1 MTCVSFRY
9 IVQLRRTLLPLL
21 VCIAVFG
28 SWLPVHA
35 EPLLEY
41 AITPVPTWV
50 EELPA
55 FAERSSAGEA
65 SRGFLYRVR
74 DMQVNAIA
82 ASSLTF
88 YQSFEYQLVSRYAVE
103 NYSQFSIDFDPTYEQ
118 LHLHSIT
125 LQRAD
130 QIINKLP
137 TARLHVVQREQD
149 LDGLI
154 YDGTK
159 TLSAIL
165 DDVRVGDTIRYAY
178 SIQGENP
185 IFSGLREFRAFTEFS
200 STVDRQ
206 HLRVLSNA
214 DRPLHVARF
223 NSDLPFQTNTRQGVT
238 ELTFNQQ
245 HIPAYESEA
254 DVPSWRGD
262 RGVIVFS
269 DVSQWQQIVDW
280 ALPMYQMDAETNS
293 ELTTIAQN
301 IQAEHTDKEAR
312 IGAALHWVQDH
323 IRYFGVE
330 IGVNSH
336 QPSSPAET
344 LSRRFGD
351 CKDKTVLLISLL
363 QLLDVPAA
371 PALVNTT
378 GAPAA
383 DDYPMKLHAFDHV
396 IVHVTINGASHW
408 LDPTDGYQR
417 GKLGEFSEPDYGKA
431 LVIAEGQH
439 QLRNMDPQGIL
450 HSMTIRKNLY
460 VPDVDDEFARLSVH
474 SVKTGLLAE
483 RSRYLLETDGVRELS
498 GSYESY
504 YRKYF
509 PGIRIAEEMDVT
521 DGLDN
526 RVVITEQYDLN
537 SFWESDNNVD
547 QYHWLYSDEIRSY
560 LKSPDDALVRT
571 RSYEL
576 THPVEIVETWE
587 LEWTDTLRLDDLD
600 GGEVNEF
607 FALHK
612 TSNLNELDRTLT
624 VTTTYKSL
632 SNEVPAASMKEF
644 SDAIE
649 RAGDV
654 VAFYI
659 ERVEPGTVD
668 ESSKIETVWASTPS
682 SLLMSAIGGVFM
694 LLLFFFVRKA
704 WA

>member
-223 NSDLPFQTNTRQGVT
+223 KTCTNK
-238 ELTFNQQ
+238 
-245 HIPAYESEA
+245 I
-254 DVPSWRGD
+254 
-262 RGVIVFS
+262 
-269 DVSQWQQIVDW
+269 
-280 ALPMYQMDAETNS
+280 
-293 ELTTIAQN
+293 
-301 IQAEHTDKEAR
+301 
-312 IGAALHWVQDH
+312 
-323 IRYFGVE
+323 
-330 IGVNSH
+330 
-336 QPSSPAET
+336 
-344 LSRRFGD
+344 
-351 CKDKTVLLISLL
+351 LLY
-363 QLLDVPAA
+363 
-371 PALVNTT
+371 PAL
-378 GAPAA
+378 
-383 DDYPMKLHAFDHV
+383 
-396 IVHVTINGASHW
+396 
-408 LDPTDGYQR
+408 
-417 GKLGEFSEPDYGKA
+417 
-431 LVIAEGQH
+431 
-439 QLRNMDPQGIL
+439 
-450 HSMTIRKNLY
+450 
-460 VPDVDDEFARLSVH
+460 AR
-474 SVKTGLLAE
+474 
-483 RSRYLLETDGVRELS
+483 
-498 GSYESY
+498 
-504 YRKYF
+504 
-509 PGIRIAEEMDVT
+509 
-521 DGLDN
+521 
-526 RVVITEQYDLN
+526 
-537 SFWESDNNVD
+537 
-547 QYHWLYSDEIRSY
+547 
-560 LKSPDDALVRT
+560 
-571 RSYEL
+571 
-576 THPVEIVETWE
+576 
-587 LEWTDTLRLDDLD
+587 
-600 GGEVNEF
+600 
-607 FALHK
+607 
-612 TSNLNELDRTLT
+612 
-624 VTTTYKSL
+624 
-632 SNEVPAASMKEF
+632 
-644 SDAIE
+644 
-649 RAGDV
+649 
-654 VAFYI
+654 
-659 ERVEPGTVD
+659 
-668 ESSKIETVWASTPS
+668 
-682 SLLMSAIGGVFM
+682 
-694 LLLFFFVRKA
+694 
-704 WA
+704 